1 MNGEYLLNQLKEARN
16 NLMVGRNEE
25 TYNVLQE
32 LIDDMTN
39 ELIALDDNKK
49 EPVE

>member
-1 MNGEYLLNQLKEARN
+1 MNGEYLLTQLKEARN